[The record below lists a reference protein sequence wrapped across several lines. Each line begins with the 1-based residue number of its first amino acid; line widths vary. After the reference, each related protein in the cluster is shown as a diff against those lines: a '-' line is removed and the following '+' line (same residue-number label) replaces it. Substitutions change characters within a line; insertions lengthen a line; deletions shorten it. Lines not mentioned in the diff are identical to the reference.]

1 MNDDGYER
9 LETEA
14 GQEQQYIEFEQ
25 QAEEQAMADHINETE
40 AALKVMVLTPHI
52 RGYLAEKDPQ
62 ALKQAIKAL
71 GLSPIE
77 SLPSE
82 EVEVMVG
89 AVKVI
94 DICDLMDELVPGWSS
109 EFGAEAYSRAG
120 AAVMEWVNANGAH
133 YYAADREDFSKVA
146 AAFEAERAG
155 KRVVVVEDLS

>member
-1 MNDDGYER
+1 
-9 LETEA
+9 
-14 GQEQQYIEFEQ
+14 
-25 QAEEQAMADHINETE
+25 MADHLNETE
-40 AALKVMVLTPHI
+40 AALKVLVLTPHI

-71 GLSPIE
+71 GLTPIE

-82 EVEVMVG
+82 DVEVFVG

-94 DICDLMDELVPGWSS
+94 NVCDLMDDLIPGWSS
-109 EFGAEAYSRAG
+109 DLAPGAYSRAG

-133 YYAADREDFSKVA
+133 YYAADREDFSKTA